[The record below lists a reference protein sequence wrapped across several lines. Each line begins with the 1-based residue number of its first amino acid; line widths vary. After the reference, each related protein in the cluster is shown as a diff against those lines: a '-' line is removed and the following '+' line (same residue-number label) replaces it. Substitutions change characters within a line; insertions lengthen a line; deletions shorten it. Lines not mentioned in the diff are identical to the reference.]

1 MVRAG
6 CVLAGPNEVRMGSE
20 SIRTGVRP
28 KGVRTDRFCLL
39 CGSFFGI
46 IGFVA
51 WRRQKVKGSAGVKS
65 TAASTA
71 SVSV

>member
-1 MVRAG
+1 MVCSR

-39 CGSFFGI
+39 CRTLPGNMRYTFHNSWPTALK
-46 IGFVA
+46 IGDA
-51 WRRQKVKGSAGVKS
+51 GHMVKAPKP
-65 TAASTA
+65 
-71 SVSV
+71 

>member
-39 CGSFFGI
+39 
-46 IGFVA
+46 
-51 WRRQKVKGSAGVKS
+51 
-65 TAASTA
+65 
-71 SVSV
+71 